1 MEIEIHQLPQ
11 SLKLSQD
18 QLEKTVKLVSNEIS
32 LNAESLVYI
41 FVTDDYLAE
50 MHGRYLNDP
59 DKTDVITFNLG
70 DEKTESEI
78 YISYERAIEQA
89 REFGVSF
96 DEEITRLMIHGLL
109 HLAGYNDIDRDDR
122 IKMKSIENNLVNK
135 YFTKI

>member
-1 MEIEIHQLPQ
+1 MEIEIHQLPH

-70 DEKTESEI
+70 YEKIEGEI
-78 YISYERAIEQA
+78 YISYESAIEQA
-89 REFGVSF
+89 QEFGVSF